1 MRLEMVVF
9 IDEEVEDDGV
19 DMVTGCNDNDIMI
32 MTMIS
37 W

>member
-1 MRLEMVVF
+1 MVVF

-19 DMVTGCNDNDIMI
+19 DMVTGCNDNDMI
-32 MTMIS
+32 IIIMIS